1 MKTKTFNIK
10 KIIAMFVLLLVCSSV
25 FMLVGCSNTGE
36 SITWTNKTD
45 ISTFNYN
52 TGWEDPRCTEYSKGQ
67 ESLDAEYDRF
77 FATIKLTYTKDV
89 SDKTGTSGTLLDFRK
104 KGASISNLVIKTP
117 TEGTSTRIMR
127 VTYNGVSCE
136 VKYKVSVTQGT
147 AKS

>member
-36 SITWTNKTD
+36 SITWTNSTAVA
-45 ISTFNYN
+45 TFNYN

-67 ESLDAEYDRF
+67 ESLESAYETFFKSINLSYTAKQGATAE
-77 FATIKLTYTKDV
+77 
-89 SDKTGTSGTLLDFRK
+89 TGTLFDFRK
-104 KGASISNLVIKTP
+104 KGASISNLTIKSA